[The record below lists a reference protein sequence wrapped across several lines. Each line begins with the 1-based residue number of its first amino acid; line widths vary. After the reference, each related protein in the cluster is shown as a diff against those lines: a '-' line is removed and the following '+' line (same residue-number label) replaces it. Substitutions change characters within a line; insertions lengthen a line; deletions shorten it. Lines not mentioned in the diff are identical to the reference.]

1 MTNRAVF
8 GRQYTSYQPAG
19 SEVWLLNGTAVS
31 ASPASVQEFVAG
43 APLIQ
48 GEAVYVSGTFVLP
61 AIAASGVDPAE
72 FNAIGLT
79 ASAAGTADPVSVVL
93 DDIAVVSDANITA
106 DSALVPGQY
115 YFLSKFS
122 GQITR
127 VSTPSGTVDAA
138 DGYAAS
144 VVIGQALSTTEL
156 KVEVEPPVIL
166 VP

>member
-1 MTNRAVF
+1 MTDRAVF

-31 ASPASVQEFVAG
+31 VSPASVQDFVAG

-79 ASAAGTADPVSVVL
+79 ASAAGTADPVPVVL
-93 DDIAVVSDANITA
+93 DDIAVVGAANLTGEV
-106 DSALVPGQY
+106 SLVPGQY

-127 VSTPSGTVDAA
+127 VTTASGTVDAA
-138 DGYAAS
+138 GGYAAS

-156 KVEVEPPVIL
+156 KVEVEPPVVL